1 MMDYIVYCCAY
12 KDKMILSKK
21 QSSKVTLF
29 SRTTKED
36 THM

>member
-1 MMDYIVYCCAY
+1 MMDYIFYCCTY

-29 SRTTKED
+29 SRRVKED
-36 THM
+36 MQV